1 MKFGF
6 ITDRGRR
13 RKKNEDSIKIISS
26 ENFFMLADGV
36 GGNKSGEVASSCALE
51 ALEKYVSENSLD
63 NFNTKEEIFRYFLDA
78 VNFVNQYILAISDTD
93 EKYAGMATTLV
104 FAYIKDD
111 TVYVANVGDSRLY
124 IVDDGDLRQ
133 VTEDHTYVNDLV
145 KQGVITKEEAA
156 THKKKNF
163 ITKAIGVSVYVRPDC
178 FCVKANVDSR
188 LLICSDGLYDEVSDA
203 AIREILISND
213 DMQQCADELVD
224 QANNNGGNDNISV
237 ICIRMEE

>member
-1 MKFGF
+1 MKFGY

-13 RKKNEDSIKIISS
+13 RKKNEDSIKIISN

-36 GGNKSGEVASSCALE
+36 GGNKSGEIASKCALE
-51 ALEKYVSENSLD
+51 ALEKYVRENPLD
-63 NFNTKEEIFRYFLDA
+63 AFTTKEEIFRYFLDA

-93 EKYAGMATTLV
+93 IKYEGMATTLV

-124 IVDDGDLRQ
+124 IVENEELKQ
-133 VTEDHTYVNDLV
+133 VTDDHTYVNDLV
-145 KQGVITKEEAA
+145 KKGIITKEEAIN
-156 THKKKNF
+156 HKKKNL

-178 FCVKANVDSR
+178 FCLKASPDSR
-188 LLICSDGLYDEVSDA
+188 LLICSDGLYDEVSDST
-203 AIREILISND
+203 IRDTLISTD

-224 QANNNGGNDNISV
+224 KANSNGGNDNISV